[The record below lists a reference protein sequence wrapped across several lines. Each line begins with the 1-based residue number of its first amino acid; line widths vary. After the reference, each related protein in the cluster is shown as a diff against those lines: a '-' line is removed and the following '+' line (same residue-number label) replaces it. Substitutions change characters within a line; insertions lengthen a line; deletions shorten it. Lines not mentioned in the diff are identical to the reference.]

1 MTQLY
6 REFLRLFDRLDTQQ
20 WLVVLVIAVIV
31 GMICLRGMGS
41 RSSF

>member
-1 MTQLY
+1 MSQLY

-20 WLVVLVIAVIV
+20 WLVVLVIAVVV
-31 GMICLRGMGS
+31 GLICLRGVGS

>member
-1 MTQLY
+1 MSQLY
-6 REFLRLFDRLDTQQ
+6 REFLKIFDHLDTQQ
-20 WLVVLVIAVIV
+20 WLVVLVIAVVV

>member
-1 MTQLY
+1 MSQLY

-20 WLVVLVIAVIV
+20 WLVVLVIAVVV
-31 GMICLRGMGS
+31 GMICLRGVGS

>member
-1 MTQLY
+1 MKQLY
-6 REFLRLFDRLDTQQ
+6 HEFLRLFDRLDTQQ

-41 RSSF
+41 RSSY

>member
-1 MTQLY
+1 MMQFY
-6 REFLRLFDRLDTQQ
+6 REFLKIFDRLDTQQ
-20 WLVVLVIAVIV
+20 WLVVLVIAVVV

>member
-1 MTQLY
+1 MSQLY

-20 WLVVLVIAVIV
+20 WLVVLVIAVVV

>member
-6 REFLRLFDRLDTQQ
+6 HEFFRLFDRLDTQQ

-41 RSSF
+41 RSSY